1 MSALDQLLQRA
12 AMTAEE
18 IKRLRKAYELV
29 LQEIG
34 VKDRDDPLAER
45 VAKEIVE
52 AAQAGFT
59 DPVEISRLVVKRLG
73 M

>member
-1 MSALDQLLQRA
+1 
-12 AMTAEE
+12 MTAEE

-29 LQEIG
+29 LREIG

-59 DPVEISRLVVKRLG
+59 DPVEICRLVVRRLG